1 MYYTYTINILI
12 FSYFKFRYKQIAWLR
27 RPTSAL
33 KENVSMEFKSTLYRN
48 PYKEQQRPYT
58 TPARPTT
65 SDADAQPKQGR
76 GTATSSGGGAGPRRR
91 PGARLVEDDR
101 REQEQEEEDDD
112 HQNQEE
118 EEEEADAK

>member
-1 MYYTYTINILI
+1 MYYTTYTINILI

-33 KENVSMEFKSTLYRN
+33 KENVSKEFKSTLYRN

-58 TPARPTT
+58 TPARP

-76 GTATSSGGGAGPRRR
+76 GTASSGGGAGPRR
-91 PGARLVEDDR
+91 PAGARLVEDDTR
-101 REQEQEEEDDD
+101 REEQEEEDDD

-118 EEEEADAK
+118 EQEADAK

>member
-1 MYYTYTINILI
+1 MYYTYTINIVI

-27 RPTSAL
+27 RPTSAI
-33 KENVSMEFKSTLYRN
+33 KENVSKEYKSTLYRN

-58 TPARPTT
+58 TPARP

-76 GTATSSGGGAGPRRR
+76 GTASGGGGPHR
-91 PGARLVEDDR
+91 PGARRLVEDDR
-101 REQEQEEEDDD
+101 REEQEEEEDDD

-118 EEEEADAK
+118 EQEEADAK